1 MIPRLRDALAELGA
15 AAVPGFATL
24 PGAFQAFNDDGTLKD
39 EKAAGMLKGLAER
52 VVAAL
57 DLEKWLEFF
66 FNYCLREE

>member
-15 AAVPGFATL
+15 APVPGFATL

-52 VVAAL
+52 LVAAL
-57 DLEKWLEFF
+57 
-66 FNYCLREE
+66 